1 VDFGDFRLP
10 FGVWGGWGTDAILTI
25 CAGLVGGISFAQGSL
40 KSVLRDDWLG
50 LIYSAFWR
58 RAVATPFEA
67 A

>member
-40 KSVLRDDWLG
+40 KSVLRDDWRDL
-50 LIYSAFWR
+50 LYLALRR
-58 RAVATPFEA
+58 RAVATLFEA